1 MNPLDDR
8 RQHIARLGVGGG
20 DGQRAGLLRAELPAH
35 AAQVVEVAQQAL
47 GDLQHL
53 PAGVGDG
60 GQALALTHKDIHA
73 EFLLQ

>member
-1 MNPLDDR
+1 MNSGQIA

-20 DGQRAGLLRAELPAH
+20 DGQRALLAAELLAD

-53 PAGVGDG
+53 FGRGR
-60 GQALALTHKDIHA
+60 
-73 EFLLQ
+73 